1 MKIKKKRSVLVLM
14 VMAAALVLTV
24 ACGGGGASAD
34 AGKAFENKYFKASIV
49 EGWTVFEDPKLPVMR
64 IYPEK
69 DQGMYAPSINL
80 KFEGPISGHF
90 EWAGTPEQAAGN
102 MAKNYKGS
110 GPDKEVINGVEY
122 YKTSYTYGGYA
133 QTMYIAKKDG
143 NKITVTLS
151 GTDVDKNPDV
161 QKIMKTLSF
170 K

>member
-1 MKIKKKRSVLVLM
+1 MKLKMKRSVMLFA
-14 VMAAALVLTV
+14 VMAAALVLTA
-24 ACGGGGASAD
+24 ACGGGASAD
-34 AGKAFENKYFKASIV
+34 AGKAFENKYFKAGIV

-90 EWAGTPEQAAGN
+90 EWAGTPEQAVGN

-110 GPDKEVINGVEY
+110 EPQKEVINGLDF

-143 NKITVTLS
+143 NKITVTLA

-161 QKIMKTLSF
+161 LKIMKTLTF